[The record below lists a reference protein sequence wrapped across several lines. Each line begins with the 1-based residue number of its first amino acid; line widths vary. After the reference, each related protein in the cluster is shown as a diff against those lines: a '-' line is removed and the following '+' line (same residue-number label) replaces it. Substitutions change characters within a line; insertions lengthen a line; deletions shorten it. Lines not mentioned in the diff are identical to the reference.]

1 LELPVLYV
9 PIIRNPPE
17 VVQPQRA
24 GIVVSIY
31 VQVRIKFV
39 FFLSSEIGDIFCV
52 EPAGKALIGLRSN

>member
-1 LELPVLYV
+1 M
-9 PIIRNPPE
+9 IRNPPE
-17 VVQPQRA
+17 AVQPQRA

-39 FFLSSEIGDIFCV
+39 FFLSSEIGDNFCV